1 MKAKCLV
8 CQFETTEPAAF
19 WAHLDGCPPKPSLLK
34 RLLHPRRSRVVASVD
49 YREER

>member
-8 CQFETTEPAAF
+8 CGFETTAADQL
-19 WAHLDGCPPKPSLLK
+19 WAHLDGCPPKPSLWK
-34 RLLHPRRSRVVASVD
+34 RLFHPRRSQVVASVD